1 MGQVSQV
8 SSPNDIGN
16 SITPDTPSSNALG
29 ADTQRR
35 TVGTVMWTTEDA
47 DGTSRGLYDEAIRK
61 QRNSRISDFILA
73 GIMIVSY
80 LIAMFG
86 MGGAA
91 R

>member
-1 MGQVSQV
+1 MTQ
-8 SSPNDIGN
+8 PDDIGN
-16 SITPDTPSSNALG
+16 SITHGTPSSHALG
-29 ADTQRR
+29 ADTQRQ

-61 QRNSRISDFILA
+61 QRNSQISEYILA
-73 GIMIVSY
+73 GVMIVSY

-91 R
+91 K

>member
-16 SITPDTPSSNALG
+16 SITPDTPSSHALG
-29 ADTQRR
+29 ADTQRQ

>member
-16 SITPDTPSSNALG
+16 SITPDTPSSNAHG
-29 ADTQRR
+29 ADTQRQ

-61 QRNSRISDFILA
+61 QRNSQISEYILA
-73 GIMIVSY
+73 GVMIVSY

-91 R
+91 K

>member
-1 MGQVSQV
+1 
-8 SSPNDIGN
+8 
-16 SITPDTPSSNALG
+16 
-29 ADTQRR
+29 
-35 TVGTVMWTTEDA
+35 MWTTEDA

>member
-1 MGQVSQV
+1 MRSQ
-8 SSPNDIGN
+8 SDTGN
-16 SITPDTPSSNALG
+16 SITPDTPSSNAHG

-35 TVGTVMWTTEDA
+35 TVGIVMWTTEDA

-91 R
+91 K

>member
-1 MGQVSQV
+1 MTQ
-8 SSPNDIGN
+8 PNDTGN
-16 SITPDTPSSNALG
+16 YTTHDTQSSNALG
-29 ADTQRR
+29 ADTQRQ

-61 QRNSRISDFILA
+61 QRSSQISEFILS
-73 GIMIVSY
+73 GVMIVSY

-91 R
+91 K